1 MNYKQLTKVV
11 YDTDLSIIDYLILL
25 NTYYSTE
32 KEFLEDQRFSGNF
45 LYLQSLE
52 YLSLNNKLTLK
63 GKNLIEFEIGV
74 PKFEG
79 KLDSEY
85 FSELHKKLQQRL
97 LELTGKKQQMLQG
110 KYAFLC
116 NAKDLQNKLLKV
128 MKKYD
133 LKDLVKIEKI
143 LLNYVAKCVKA
154 RFDKVQLVEYFI
166 LKDNV
171 SALATQYEN
180 YEDVIEDTKIETT
193 DSGIYLV

>member
-1 MNYKQLTKVV
+1 MNYKQISKVV
-11 YDTDLSIIDYLILL
+11 YDTEISIMDYLILL
-25 NTYYSTE
+25 NVYYSTE
-32 KEFLEDQRFSGNF
+32 KQFIEDQRYKGHFA
-45 LYLQSLE
+45 YLQSLE

-63 GKNLIEFEIGV
+63 GKNLIEYEIGL

-85 FSELHKKLQQRL
+85 FSELHKKLQQKL
-97 LELTGKKQQMLQG
+97 FELTGKKQQMLQG

-116 NAKDLQNKLLKV
+116 NAKDLQNKLLKA
-128 MKKYD
+128 MKNYD

-143 LLNYVAKCVKA
+143 LLNYVSKCVKA

-180 YEDVIEDTKIETT
+180 YEDLIEDTKIETT

>member
-1 MNYKQLTKVV
+1 MNYKQITKLIHDAEISVV
-11 YDTDLSIIDYLILL
+11 GYLILL
-25 NTYYSTE
+25 NVYYSTE
-32 KEFLEDQRFSGNF
+32 KQFLEDPMYKGYFD
-45 LYLQSLE
+45 YLQRWE

-63 GKNLIEFEIGV
+63 GKNLIEYEIGL

-85 FSELHKKLQQRL
+85 FSELHKKLQQKL
-97 LELTGKKQQMLQG
+97 FELTGKKQHMLQG

-128 MKKYD
+128 IKNYD

-143 LLNYVAKCVKA
+143 LMNHVSKCVKA

-180 YEDVIEDTKIETT
+180 YEDLIEDTKIETT